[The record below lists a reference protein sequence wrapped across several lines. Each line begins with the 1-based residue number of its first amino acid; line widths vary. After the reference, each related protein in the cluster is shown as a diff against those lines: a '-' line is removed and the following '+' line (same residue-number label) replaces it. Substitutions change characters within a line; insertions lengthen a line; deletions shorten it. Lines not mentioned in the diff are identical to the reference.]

1 MTCTRFR
8 IALAVALIA
17 LAAIRPGVVVAH
29 PEPPRALDAAGIR
42 ASLERLR
49 VTGSVLY
56 VGAHPDDENNAL
68 LAWFA
73 IG

>member
-1 MTCTRFR
+1 MSQLRPRVGF
-8 IALAVALIA
+8 ALALMLTL
-17 LAAIRPGVVVAH
+17 LAPPTPAHAH
-29 PEPPRALDAAGIR
+29 PEPLRALDAAGIQ
-42 ASLERLR
+42 AGLERMR

-73 IG
+73 N